1 MDEEYKIVYTRSLAG
16 KRVPEI
22 WSGTRKVCVVP
33 EDRDEEA
40 FEKMIERANLGAA
53 HEDDWDGEDDEE
65 D

>member
-53 HEDDWDGEDDEE
+53 HEED
-65 D
+65 